1 MRLVYVSTGTS
12 THSRMLSSMRAI
24 GRERVA
30 RADPH
35 RASIIS
41 PCSRINIRSSD
52 SRESRECRLGD
63 ASRKLQ
69 AAEERERSER
79 SSGSSEAF
87 RECGMMQRVLK
98 RILRASSLSIPLD
111 SARFRSL
118 PSSGDP
124 DARVDRPRARNLQAE
139 SASPKEIN
147 RTRLRVGDRLI
158 TRSVSDARVIVL
170 CNQRSLDGRAR
181 DKTRVAA

>member
-24 GRERVA
+24 GRQRVA
-30 RADPH
+30 RADPD

-41 PCSRINIRSSD
+41 LCSRMLNIRSSD

-69 AAEERERSER
+69 PAEERERSER

-87 RECGMMQRVLK
+87 RECGMMRRVLK

-111 SARFRSL
+111 SARYL
-118 PSSGDP
+118 PPEIRTLASIVL
-124 DARVDRPRARNLQAE
+124 ARATCKRRARRRSKLIARGSE
-139 SASPKEIN
+139 SA
-147 RTRLRVGDRLI
+147 TG
-158 TRSVSDARVIVL
+158 
-170 CNQRSLDGRAR
+170 
-181 DKTRVAA
+181 